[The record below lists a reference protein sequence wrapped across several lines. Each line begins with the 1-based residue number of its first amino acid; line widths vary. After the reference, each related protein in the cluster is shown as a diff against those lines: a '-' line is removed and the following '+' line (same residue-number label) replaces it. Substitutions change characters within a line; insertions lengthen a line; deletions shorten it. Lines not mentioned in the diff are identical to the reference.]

1 MNGMTAIGLSGTHA
15 PKKRKNPQQQKFF
28 ELGKCQGSSIVTDK
42 CHFKHL
48 SSKRNPSLIPIDF
61 HICADCH

>member
-28 ELGKCQGSSIVTDK
+28 ELGKCQGSSIVTDTNVI
-42 CHFKHL
+42 
-48 SSKRNPSLIPIDF
+48 SNI
-61 HICADCH
+61 